1 MASWITDMFGGLF
14 DKGDSTDF
22 AEFKVLQQIGKKEN
36 HSEKRWL
43 FDNSA

>member
-22 AEFKVLQQIGKKEN
+22 AEFKTGADRQKK
-36 HSEKRWL
+36 KTTRKKVVV
-43 FDNSA
+43 